1 MTKLK
6 LAAEPTF
13 KAKVAIPVPGGESA
27 DVEFTFKHRTRD
39 QVVEW
44 LEKRD
49 TSDIDSVKDCA
60 MGWDLDDEFNDE
72 NVTRLCQNYLGAGF
86 AIVTAYLSELRGAR
100 AKN

>member
-13 KAKVAIPVPGGESA
+13 KAKVSIPLPGAAPA

-39 QVVEW
+39 QIVEW

-60 MGWDLDDEFNDE
+60 IGWELDDEFTDE
-72 NVTRLCQNYLGAGF
+72 NIGRLCQNYLGAGY
-86 AIVTAYLSELRGAR
+86 AIVTTYLTELRGAR